1 MWRALITRKRFGF
14 GYSENEDAKPGSM
27 AIFCALCAQP
37 GINLP
42 ENWREY
48 ENRCVHRYRY
58 LEAANILFQQKSFYA
73 RLYDGWQLPSRAHE
87 DEEP

>member
-1 MWRALITRKRFGF
+1 
-14 GYSENEDAKPGSM
+14 M

-48 ENRCVHRYRY
+48 ENRCVYRY
-58 LEAANILFQQKSFYA
+58 CYQEAADILSQQKSFYA
-73 RLYDGWQLPSRAHE
+73 RLYDGRQLSSGAYE
-87 DEEP
+87 DEES

>member
-1 MWRALITRKRFGF
+1 
-14 GYSENEDAKPGSM
+14 M

-48 ENRCVHRYRY
+48 ENRCVYRY
-58 LEAANILFQQKSFYA
+58 CYLKAADNWFQQKPFYA
-73 RLYDGWQLPSRAHE
+73 RLYDGWQLPSGAYE
-87 DEEP
+87 DEEPRK